1 MVAAAGD
8 ERVEVVD
15 ADGTVVDVV
24 SRREMRARRLRHRTV
39 FVVVQS
45 TDGRVLVHQRSPD
58 KDIWPSWWDLAV
70 GGVVGLGEDW
80 DTAARREV
88 EEEIGVVADPVP
100 IDDGELALYE
110 DDMVSL
116 VGRRYRVVHDGPFT
130 FADGEVVQARF
141 VTREELAR
149 LVDDVPFLP
158 DSLQILLPLI

>member
-15 ADGTVVDVV
+15 ADGTVVDIV
-24 SRREMRARRLRHRTV
+24 SRQEMRTRRLRHRTV
-39 FVVVQS
+39 FVMVQS

-58 KDIWPSWWDLAV
+58 KDIWPSWWDMAV

-88 EEEIGVVADPVP
+88 EEEIGVVADPQP
-100 IDDGELALYE
+100 IDNGELAVYE

-130 FADGEVVQARF
+130 FTDGEVVQARF

-149 LVDDVPFLP
+149 LIDDVPFLP